1 MVKAGFETYI
11 LNAICLLNI
20 CLSFIGQSRFISK
33 LCFYFYG
40 LDLDDID
47 RKIIKEYLE
56 DARRS
61 YREVAKRVGVAV
73 GTVLSRINKLEAAKI
88 IKGYSAIIDYS
99 KLGYDITAVTE
110 IVVSKGKLVEV
121 EKSIAEMPGVC
132 AVYDVTGETDA
143 IVIAKFKTRE
153 SLSNFTKSLLKMPYI
168 ERTNTHVVLSTA
180 KENFNLP
187 I

>member
-1 MVKAGFETYI
+1 M
-11 LNAICLLNI
+11 
-20 CLSFIGQSRFISK
+20 R
-33 LCFYFYG
+33 
-40 LDLDDID
+40 LDDVD

-61 YREVAKRVGVAV
+61 YREVAKRIGVAV
-73 GTVLSRINKLEAAKI
+73 GTVLSRVKKLEEAGV

-99 KLGYDITAVTE
+99 KLGYDITVVTE
-110 IVVSKGKLVEV
+110 IIVSKGKLIEV
-121 EKSIAEMPGVC
+121 EKAVAEMPGVC

-143 IVIAKFKTRE
+143 IVIAKFKDRE

-168 ERTNTHVVLSTA
+168 ERTNTHVVLTTA
-180 KENFNLP
+180 KEDFNLP

>member
-1 MVKAGFETYI
+1 
-11 LNAICLLNI
+11 
-20 CLSFIGQSRFISK
+20 
-33 LCFYFYG
+33 
-40 LDLDDID
+40 
-47 RKIIKEYLE
+47 
-56 DARRS
+56 
-61 YREVAKRVGVAV
+61 VGVAV

-88 IKGYSAIIDYS
+88 IKGYSATIDYS